1 MKKKYLAYTLLMSLS
16 GTCLATS
23 VDDVRWIAQNYKP
36 YSYMEDNSK
45 KGMIIEIVG
54 AVLKKLDSKKTI
66 NDIEIETFSRSFVR
80 RNNDPNTVF
89 FPLAKAPDR
98 EKYFKWVGPIIMD
111 EPVLF
116 AKKSKNIKIN
126 NDGDLKSYK
135 IGAKE
140 GYSAV
145 KILKNMGV
153 KNSSLQ
159 LNDTDVEGLEKI
171 SQDKLDLI
179 ACDRLSCIAAMKD
192 NKINPQD
199 YDIVYKMQGSELS
212 FAFNKD
218 TDSEVIDK
226 VSKAFEEVKKSKE
239 YNDITKRY
247 LD

>member
-1 MKKKYLAYTLLMSLS
+1 MKKKYLAYTLLMSIS

-23 VDDVRWIAQNYKP
+23 VDDIRWIAQNYKP

-89 FPLAKAPDR
+89 FPLVKSPER
-98 EKYFKWVGPIIMD
+98 EKYFKWVGPIVID

-126 NDGDLKSYK
+126 NDGDLKSYI
-135 IGAKE
+135 IGTKE

-145 KILKNMGV
+145 KILKNIGV
-153 KNSSLQ
+153 KSSSLK
-159 LNDTDVEGLEKI
+159 LNDTDMEGLEKI

-179 ACDRLSCIAAMKD
+179 ACDKLSCIAAMKD

-218 TDSEVIDK
+218 TDEEVIDK
-226 VSKAFEEVKKSKE
+226 VSKAFEEVRKSKE
-239 YNDITKRY
+239 YTDITKRY